1 MSLQTK
7 TATTQTTASKIW
19 RKAQGKAVD
28 AINFEVD
35 ELRLISNMKNVKLAP
50 SLREVSRPV
59 FVSKGGGVASVSEG
73 AAKARPGSPAPQEA
87 TYSLVHLMKQ
97 FTIADLVLMIAKMG
111 GNDAMLVNQ
120 FKYQLRMA
128 ANSMAEGVGD
138 YVYAPSSGIIALTD
152 TDLAGSTTELTLYDG
167 FNQSWID
174 DAGYLAK
181 RFIAGTAGTDDPD
194 YVAILNAGSLVTDAV
209 GHVASR
215 NTTTGTITVDWIGST
230 PSTSTNGLQIVKAN
244 SLESTAN
251 DYNKA
256 FVGILE
262 ALTAT
267 SLGGL
272 SGSTYEGWSIAFSDT
287 TGGRLDGTRLE
298 KGLDAI
304 EDEGGVKAD
313 LVIWSK
319 GVKRD
324 VKAQYKAAVE
334 FNDAYAIPI
343 DGDVKHRGI
352 EFFSSRRVPPTFACA
367 MQKAAVEKFFWK
379 PSIDE
384 QESQSESDLLPSEDY
399 TFQIGR
405 IDLIGN
411 LAWNRRKALAYWR
424 SLDES

>member
-7 TATTQTTASKIW
+7 SATTQSTASKIW

-28 AINFEVD
+28 AINFEVE
-35 ELRLISNMKNVKLAP
+35 ELRLIGQMKNAKLAP
-50 SLREVSRPV
+50 SLREVSRPA
-59 FVSKGGGVASVSEG
+59 FVKKGGGVASISEA
-73 AAKARPGSPAPQEA
+73 AAKARPGSPPPQEV

-97 FTIADLVLMIAKMG
+97 FAIADLVLMIAKMG

-128 ANSMAEGVGD
+128 SSSMAEGVGD
-138 YVYAPSSGIIALTD
+138 YLYAPSSGILALTD
-152 TDLAGSTTELTLYDG
+152 TNLSGSTTELTLYDG
-167 FNQSWID
+167 FNQTWID
-174 DAGYLAK
+174 DPAYLAK
-181 RFIAGTAGTDDPD
+181 RFVAGATTDDPD
-194 YVAILNAGSLVTDAV
+194 YVAILNAGTLVTDAV

-215 NTTTGTITVDWIGST
+215 NTSTGTITVDWIGSA
-230 PSTSTNGLQIVKAN
+230 PSESTNGLQIVKAN

-267 SLGGL
+267 SVGGL
-272 SGSTYEGWSIAFSDT
+272 SGSDHEGWSIAFSDT

-304 EDEGGVKAD
+304 EDDGGVKAD

-324 VKAQYKAAVE
+324 VKAQYKSAVE

-343 DGDVKHRGI
+343 DGNVKMKGTK
-352 EFFSSRRVPPTFACA
+352 FFASRRVPPGFCVPFA
-367 MQKAAVEKFFWK
+367 KDGIERFFWK
-379 PSIDE
+379 PDLSDGDG
-384 QESQSESDLLPSEDY
+384 SMAESDLLESEDIAAS
-399 TFQIGR
+399 IGR
-405 IDLIGN
+405 IDLVGN
-411 LAWNRRKALAYWR
+411 LVTNQRNVFSYFTGLT
-424 SLDES
+424 ES

>member
-7 TATTQTTASKIW
+7 SATTQTTAQKIW
-19 RKAQGKAVD
+19 RKAQGKAID
-28 AINFEVD
+28 GINFTVE
-35 ELRLISNMKNVKLAP
+35 ELRLIKGLSNAKLAP

-59 FVSKGGGVASVSEG
+59 FVTKGGGVASISEAG
-73 AAKARPGSPAPQEA
+73 AKARPGSPAPQEVTA
-87 TYSLVHLMKQ
+87 SLVHLQKQ
-97 FTIADLVLMIAKMG
+97 FAIADLVLMIAKMG
-111 GNDAMLVNQ
+111 GSDAMLTNQ

-128 ANSMAEGVGD
+128 VNSMSEGVGD
-138 YVYAPSSGIIALTD
+138 YVYAPSSGILATTD
-152 TDLAGSTTELTLYDG
+152 TDLSGSTTELTLEAG
-167 FNQSWID
+167 FNQSWIT
-174 DAGYLAK
+174 DAAYLAK
-181 RFIAGTAGTDDPD
+181 RFNAGGTSDDPD
-194 YVAILNAGSLVTDAV
+194 YVSIMNAGTLVTDAT
-209 GHVASR
+209 GHVSAR
-215 NTTTGTITVDWIGST
+215 NTSTGTITVDWIGST
-230 PSTSTNGLQIVKAN
+230 PSETTNGLQIVKAN

-256 FVGILE
+256 FVGLLE

-267 SLGGL
+267 SVHGL
-272 SGSTYEGWSIAFSDT
+272 SGDTYPGWSIAFSDT

-304 EDEGGVKAD
+304 EDEAGVKAD
-313 LVIWSK
+313 TVIWSK

-367 MQKAAVEKFFWK
+367 MQKAAWEKFFWK
-379 PSIDE
+379 PTIDE
-384 QESQSESDLLPSEDY
+384 QDGMSETDLLPSEDY
-399 TFQIGR
+399 TFQVGR

-411 LAWNRRKALAYWR
+411 LVYNRRKALAYWR

>member
-7 TATTQTTASKIW
+7 SATTQTTASKIW
-19 RKAQGKAVD
+19 RKAQGKAID
-28 AINFEVD
+28 GINFNVE
-35 ELRLISNMKNVKLAP
+35 ELRLIKGLSNAKLAP

-59 FVSKGGGVASVSEG
+59 YVTKGGGVASISEG
-73 AAKARPGSPAPQEA
+73 AAKARPGSPAPQEVTA
-87 TYSLVHLMKQ
+87 SLVHLQKQ
-97 FTIADLVLMIAKMG
+97 FAIADLVLMIAKMG
-111 GNDAMLVNQ
+111 GSDAMLVNQ

-128 ANSMAEGVGD
+128 VNSMSEGVGD
-138 YVYAPSSGIIALTD
+138 YVYAPSSGILAQTD
-152 TDLAGSTTELTLYDG
+152 TDLSGSTTELTLDNG
-167 FNQSWID
+167 FNQSWIT
-174 DAGYLAK
+174 DAAYLAK
-181 RFIAGTAGTDDPD
+181 RFIAGATTDDPD
-194 YVAILNAGSLVTDAV
+194 YVAILNSGTLVTDAV
-209 GHVASR
+209 GHVSAR
-215 NTTTGTITVDWIGST
+215 NTSTGTITVDWIGST
-230 PSTSTNGLQIVKAN
+230 PSETTNNLQIVKAN

-256 FVGILE
+256 FVGLTE

-267 SLGGL
+267 SLHGL

-304 EDEGGVKAD
+304 EDESGVKAD
-313 LVIWSK
+313 TVMWSK
-319 GVKRD
+319 GVRRD

-352 EFFSSRRVPPTFACA
+352 EFFSSRRVPPTFAMA
-367 MQKAAVEKFFWK
+367 FHKGAVEKFFWK
-379 PSIDE
+379 PTIDE
-384 QESQSESDLLPSEDY
+384 QDGMSESDLLPSEDY

-411 LAWNRRKALAYWR
+411 LVYNRRKAFAYWR

>member
-7 TATTQTTASKIW
+7 SATTQTTAQKIW

-28 AINFEVD
+28 GINFTVE
-35 ELRLISNMKNVKLAP
+35 ELKLIKGLSNAKLAP

-59 FVSKGGGVASVSEG
+59 FVTKGGGVASISEG
-73 AAKARPGSPAPQEA
+73 AAKGRPGSPAPQEA
-87 TYSLVHLMKQ
+87 TTSLVHLQKQ
-97 FTIADLVLMIAKMG
+97 FAIADLVLMIAKMG

-128 ANSMAEGVGD
+128 VNSMSEGVGD
-138 YVYAPSSGIIALTD
+138 YFYAPSSGIMALTD
-152 TDLAGSTTELTLYDG
+152 TNLSGSTTECTLYDG
-167 FNQSWID
+167 YNQSWID
-174 DAGYLAK
+174 DPAFLAK
-181 RFIAGTAGTDDPD
+181 RFIAGTPGTDDPD
-194 YVAILNAGSLVTDAV
+194 YVAVLNSGSLVTDAV
-209 GHVASR
+209 GHVAAR
-215 NTTTGTITVDWIGST
+215 NTTTGTITIDWIGSA
-230 PSTSTNGLQIVKAN
+230 PSESTNGLQIVKAN

-256 FVGILE
+256 FVGLTEI
-262 ALTAT
+262 LTAT
-267 SLGGL
+267 SIGGL
-272 SGSTYEGWSIAFSDT
+272 SGSTYEGWSIAYSDT
-287 TGGRLDGTRLE
+287 SGGRLDGTRLE

-313 LVIWSK
+313 TVIWSK

-334 FNDAYAIPI
+334 FNDAYAIPM
-343 DGDVKHRGI
+343 DGDVKYRGI

-367 MQKAAVEKFFWK
+367 FQKDALEKFFWK
-379 PSIDE
+379 PTIDE
-384 QESQSESDLLPSEDY
+384 QDGMSESDLLPSEDY

-411 LAWNRRKALAYWR
+411 LVPNRRKAFAYWR

>member
-7 TATTQTTASKIW
+7 SSATQTQASKIW

-28 AINFEVD
+28 GINYTVD
-35 ELRLISNMKNVKLAP
+35 ELRFIQGMKSAKLAP

-59 FVSKGGGVASVSEG
+59 NVTKAGGVASVSEAG
-73 AAKARPGSPAPQEA
+73 AKARPGSPIAQEITA
-87 TYSLVHLMKQ
+87 SLVHLQKQ
-97 FTIADLVLMIAKMG
+97 FAIADLVLMIAKMG
-111 GNDAMLVNQ
+111 GSDAMLVNQ
-120 FKYQLRMA
+120 FKWELRMA
-128 ANSMAEGVGD
+128 VNSMSEGIGD
-138 YVYAPSSGIIALTD
+138 YVYAPSSGILALTD
-152 TDLAGSTTELTLYDG
+152 SNLSAATDTLTLYDTY
-167 FNQSWID
+167 NQTFLD
-174 DAGYLAK
+174 NATFAVNRFVAGAS
-181 RFIAGTAGTDDPD
+181 TAGPD
-194 YVAILNAGSLVTDAV
+194 YVHVLNAGSQVSNAFGYVSAKST
-209 GHVASR
+209 S
-215 NTTTGTITVDWIGST
+215 NGTIDVTWAGSA

-244 SLESTAN
+244 SLESTDN

-267 SLGGL
+267 SLHGL
-272 SGSTYEGWSIAFSDT
+272 SGDTYPGWSIGYSDT

-298 KGLDAI
+298 AALDAI
-304 EDEGGVKAD
+304 EDESPFKANKV
-313 LVIWSK
+313 LWSK

-352 EFFSSRRVPPTFACA
+352 EFISTKRVPPGMAIIFADQA
-367 MQKAAVEKFFWK
+367 WEKFFWK
-379 PSIDE
+379 PTVDE
-384 QESQSESDLLPSEDY
+384 QDSMSESDLLPAEDY
-399 TFQIGR
+399 NFQIGR

-411 LAWNRRKALAYWR
+411 LVYNSRKALGYFR